1 VSVTRIGGPTRIPS
15 VIAALEEALE
25 LAKRGE
31 LTGVV
36 VIGTVSGQIFTK
48 WGGIWSAPDTA
59 WAVDVWRAQA
69 ITAALDNS

>member
-1 VSVTRIGGPTRIPS
+1 MSVTRIGGPAVIPS
-15 VIAALEEALE
+15 VVATLEEALE
-25 LAKRGE
+25 LAKHGE

-48 WGGIWSAPDTA
+48 WGGGWSAPDTA

-69 ITAALDNS
+69 IAAALEKS